1 MKKQIPPARLLTVLL
16 LLPLALPQRVHA
28 QKDIEASLFW
38 EISGNDLSRPSY
50 LFGTYHLLTDAFL
63 KKLPNVQAALE
74 KVDGV
79 IVETEMDSSKV
90 IQLLS
95 LAVMKDKKLSDLVSK
110 DDYDMLAGEV
120 QRTMG
125 TPIDLVAQ
133 LKPSFIMV
141 TLTVMYARAGSLSEM
156 EEAKSGVPLDSY
168 FAVEARKRNKPVG
181 TFETM
186 EEQMRILVDH
196 LPLEEQARQLVEL
209 VKSREEMTE
218 VQDELLSLYL
228 RGDINGL
235 YQLYQ
240 KYEKQFGDASWLLD
254 DRNEKWMKQLP
265 SMLEEGSQLI
275 AVGAL
280 HLPGKKGLI
289 ELLRQRGYRVEARPV
304 K

>member
-1 MKKQIPPARLLTVLL
+1 
-16 LLPLALPQRVHA
+16 
-28 QKDIEASLFW
+28 
-38 EISGNDLSRPSY
+38 
-50 LFGTYHLLTDAFL
+50 
-63 KKLPNVQAALE
+63 
-74 KVDGV
+74 
-79 IVETEMDSSKV
+79 
-90 IQLLS
+90 
-95 LAVMKDKKLSDLVSK
+95 
-110 DDYDMLAGEV
+110 
-120 QRTMG
+120 MG

-168 FAVEARKRNKPVG
+168 FAVEARKSNKPVG

-186 EEQMRILVDH
+186 EEQTRILVDH

-209 VKSREEMTE
+209 VKSREEMTQ